1 MNTTQLTPFQFD
13 STRVRTITDDQG
25 SIWFVAADVCEAL
38 TISNSRDA
46 ISRLDDDEKGV
57 GNADTL
63 GGEQSL
69 TIINESGLYSLILT
83 SRKPEAKRFKKWV
96 TSEVLPSIRKTGGYQ
111 IASVEPQSQA
121 ERKISEEMAFLDGAC
136 RILRLSESGK
146 VAMLAAYA
154 EQKGFPSL
162 ALPGYAIDSGVVTA
176 GSSMPTKALTELL
189 KDHHVATSTKK
200 FNLLLESVGVIER
213 LPRKNS
219 VGGITEFWSITD
231 AGLKYGKNLTSPRNQ
246 RETQPHWY
254 IEKFPDL
261 LKQLDM
267 NDSK

>member
-13 STRVRTITDDQG
+13 STCVRTITDDQG

-38 TISNSRDA
+38 AISNVTMAMTRLDA
-46 ISRLDDDEKGV
+46 DEQALNTIEGISR
-57 GNADTL
+57 GNDKANF
-63 GGEQSL
+63 
-69 TIINESGLYSLILT
+69 INESGLYSLILT

-111 IASVEPQSQA
+111 IASVESQSQA

-136 RILRLSESGK
+136 RILRLPESGK

-254 IEKFPDL
+254 IHTFPQL
-261 LKQLDM
+261 LELV
-267 NDSK
+267 SA

>member
-1 MNTTQLTPFQFD
+1 MNLTTFNFNQ
-13 STRVRTITDDQG
+13 VNVYTIVAETGD
-25 SIWFVAADVCEAL
+25 IWFVASDIASILGYRNAPDM
-38 TISNSRDA
+38 TRN
-46 ISRLDDDEKGV
+46 LDDDEKSTYILR
-57 GNADTL
+57 TL
-63 GGEQSL
+63 GGDQEK
-69 TIINESGLYSLILT
+69 TIINESGLYSAILK

-136 RILRLSESGK
+136 RILRLPESGK

-254 IEKFPDL
+254 IHTFPQL
-261 LKQLDM
+261 LELV
-267 NDSK
+267 SA

>member
-1 MNTTQLTPFQFD
+1 MNLVNFD
-13 STRVRTITDDQG
+13 FKGANVRTVTDENG
-25 SIWFVAADVCEAL
+25 EVLFVGKDVCGVL
-38 TISNSRDA
+38 GYTNHSKA
-46 ISRLDDDEKGV
+46 ISDNCRGLTASYPILDSLGRTQTVRVLTEGDVLRLVVKSNLPAAVEF
-57 GNADTL
+57 
-63 GGEQSL
+63 E
-69 TIINESGLYSLILT
+69 
-83 SRKPEAKRFKKWV
+83 RWV
-96 TSEVLPSIRKTGGYQ
+96 FEEVLPSIRKTGGYQ

-136 RILRLSESGK
+136 RILRLPESGK

-162 ALPGYAIDSGVVTA
+162 ALPGYAIDSGIVTA

-189 KDHHVATSTKK
+189 KDHHVDTSAKK

-254 IEKFPDL
+254 IHTFPQL
-261 LKQLDM
+261 LELV
-267 NDSK
+267 SA

>member
-1 MNTTQLTPFQFD
+1 MNTALQSTTFQFEELTKMVRVITNTD
-13 STRVRTITDDQG
+13 SGEIL
-25 SIWFVAADVCEAL
+25 FVGKDVCEVLGYKDA
-38 TISNSRDA
+38 SNA
-46 ISRLDDDEKGV
+46 MKQHCKGV
-57 GNADTL
+57 VKRHPLQTP
-63 GGEQSL
+63 GGMQEVRVLAESDVL
-69 TIINESGLYSLILT
+69 RLIISSKLPASVAFE
-83 SRKPEAKRFKKWV
+83 RWV
-96 TSEVLPSIRKTGGYQ
+96 FEEVLPSIRKTGGYQ
-111 IASVEPQSQA
+111 VASVEPQSQA

-136 RILRLSESGK
+136 RILRLPESGK

-231 AGLKYGKNLTSPRNQ
+231 TGLKYGKNLTSPRNQ
-246 RETQPHWY
+246 RETQPTGTS
-254 IEKFPDL
+254 IPSTSFL
-261 LKQLDM
+261 
-267 NDSK
+267 S